1 MRKILSILV
10 AFALLFS
17 VVPIGYCTDDSDNS
31 QKVMSFNL
39 QQAVDYALKHN
50 RNILIQDLNVKKA
63 ELFYKKEMK
72 RLDKYEDYKEE
83 LKNMTPEEKALL
95 PGETPMQIMEQK
107 KIDMGV
113 AKRAIELNFQI
124 AKWNKEIK
132 QNEIKYDVEKAYYD
146 LMQAEKS
153 MEIAKESLE
162 LAKKQ
167 YEQSKKMFELGLL
180 SNQELLEME
189 CAVSQAQTA
198 YTSAQMNYQFQRVNF
213 NNILGLPLNQ
223 EVKLDGTVQYEKH
236 DEINLEDSIE
246 EAFKNNAML
255 KVAKEKTELTKLVFK
270 AAEAIYPKNTY
281 KYKEYEIEL
290 EEAIKNLET
299 VEKGIEMEVR
309 MAYLKLLTAEKQI
322 KTCEMTV
329 KKSEEALR
337 LAMLSYEAGQKT
349 PNDVTKARIELMKAK
364 NDLANQIYNY
374 NIALLDFKYSI
385 GLGKRQLPEIY
396 LK

>member
-1 MRKILSILV
+1 MRKTLSILV
-10 AFALLFS
+10 AFVLLFS
-17 VVPIGYCTDDSDNS
+17 VVSIGYCADDSDNS

-50 RNILIQDLNVKKA
+50 RDILIQDLNVKKA
-63 ELFYKKEMK
+63 ELFYEREMK
-72 RLDKYEDYKEE
+72 RLDKYEASKEE
-83 LKNMTPEEKALL
+83 LKNMAPEEK
-95 PGETPMQIMEQK
+95 PWKMSMQIMEEM

-113 AKRAIELNFQI
+113 TKRAIELNFQI

-132 QNEIKYDVEKAYYD
+132 QNEIKYNVEKAYYD

-198 YTSAQMNYQFQRVNF
+198 YTSAQMNYQFQRINF